1 MMFPWVPRGPW
12 IDGGVVEDAPEAL
25 PVESPSSGRVFATV
39 GAADAALVDRAVRA
53 AQAALAEERLLRIP
67 PLARQRLLMDVAQAI
82 RRHEAELAR
91 LIAEEMGMPETTAR
105 YIEVPYAAAV
115 FEYYAGLVTAP
126 SGETLPVDVPGAP
139 PAYFAYTV
147 RQPVGVAGL
156 ITPWNFPLLL
166 PAWKI
171 APALA
176 AGATV
181 VLKPAPEAP
190 LTALALA
197 RILDEAGI
205 PPGAVNVVPGSDAA
219 GEALVRHPGVHK
231 ISFTGETATGRAV
244 LKAAADDIKRVHVEL
259 GGKSPAVVFG
269 DADLDLAVAQCLFG
283 VYFNSGQVCQAA
295 SRILVQRSIYEP
307 FLERFVAR
315 SRALRVGPATDP
327 AVDLGPLVRAD
338 RLVQVDRM
346 VRAAVDD
353 GARLLTG
360 GVRLD
365 GPGYFYAPTVLA
377 DVDPDSALAR
387 QEIFGPVAA
396 VLPFDDADDAL
407 ELAHRTI
414 YGLAAA
420 VFTRDVR
427 RALRFAR
434 DLRAGTVWINTSQ
447 VLTPTAPFGGF
458 GQSGFGRELGRAGL
472 DAYLE
477 TKTVLVDLNED
488 PLTYF

>member
-1 MMFPWVPRGPW
+1 MTFSWVPRGPW
-12 IDGGVVEDAPEAL
+12 IDGEVVEAGPETL
-25 PVESPSSGRVFATV
+25 VVVSPSSGQAWATV
-39 GAADAALVDRAVRA
+39 QAGDAAVVDRAV
-53 AQAALAEERLLRIP
+53 QAAHRAFVEGRLRRIP
-67 PLARQRLLMDVAQAI
+67 PLARQRLLMDVAEAI

-91 LIAEEMGMPETTAR
+91 LIAEEMGMPATTAR

-115 FEYYAGLVTAP
+115 FEYYAGLATAP
-126 SGETLPVDVPGAP
+126 TGETLPVDVPGAP
-139 PAYFAYTV
+139 PAYFAYTLA
-147 RQPVGVAGL
+147 QPVGVAGL

-181 VLKPAPEAP
+181 VLKPAPESP

-197 RILDEAGI
+197 RILDEAGV
-205 PPGAVNVVPGSDAA
+205 PPGVVNVVPGPDTT
-219 GEALVRHPGVHK
+219 GEALVRHPGVRQ

-244 LKAAADDIKRVHVEL
+244 LRAAADDVKRVHVEL
-259 GGKSPAVVFG
+259 GGKSPAVVFA

-283 VYFNSGQVCQAA
+283 IYFNSGQVCQAG
-295 SRILVQRSIYEP
+295 SRILVQRNVYEP
-307 FLERFVAR
+307 FLERFTAR

-338 RLVQVDRM
+338 RLERVDRI
-346 VRAAVDD
+346 VRDTVAG

-360 GVRLD
+360 GTRIS

-377 DVDPDSALAR
+377 DVDPEAPAAR

-396 VLPFDDADDAL
+396 VLPFEDDAAAL
-407 ELAHRTI
+407 ELAHRTV

-427 RALRFAR
+427 RALGFAR
-434 DLRAGTVWINTSQ
+434 DLCAGTVWINTSQ
-447 VLTPTAPFGGF
+447 VLTPTAPFGGLRR
-458 GQSGFGRELGRAGL
+458 SGFGRELGRAGFE
-472 DAYLE
+472 AYRE
-477 TKTVLVDLNED
+477 TKTVLVDLNDE

>member
-1 MMFPWVPRGPW
+1 MTPPWVPPGPW
-12 IDGGVVEDAPEAL
+12 IDGTVVDDAPETLA
-25 PVESPSSGRVFATV
+25 VESPSTGQVFATV
-39 GAADAALVDRAVRA
+39 GAADAALVDRAV
-53 AQAALAEERLLRIP
+53 QAARTAWADGRLRRIP
-67 PLARQRLLMDVAQAI
+67 PLARQRLLMDVARAI
-82 RRHEAELAR
+82 RQHEAELAR
-91 LIAEEMGMPETTAR
+91 LIAEEMGMPEATAR

-115 FEYYAGLVTAP
+115 FEYYAGLLTAP
-126 SGETLPVDVPGAP
+126 IGETLPVDVPGAP
-139 PAYFAYTV
+139 PTYFAYTW
-147 RQPVGVAGL
+147 REPVGVAGL

-190 LTALALA
+190 LTALALG
-197 RILDEAGI
+197 RLLEEAGV
-205 PPGAVNVVPGSDAA
+205 PAGVVNVVPGSDSA
-219 GEALVRHPGVHK
+219 GAALVRHPGVNL

-259 GGKSPAVVFG
+259 GGKSPGVVFA
-269 DADLDLAVAQCLFG
+269 DADLDLAVSQCLFG
-283 VYFNSGQVCQAA
+283 IYFNSGQVCQAA
-295 SRILVQRSIYEP
+295 SRILVQRSVYDA

-327 AVDLGPLVRAD
+327 TVDLGPLVRED
-338 RLVQVDRM
+338 RLLFVDGM
-346 VRAAVDD
+346 VRAAVAE

-377 DVDPDSALAR
+377 DVDPDSALAQ
-387 QEIFGPVAA
+387 QELFGPVAA

-407 ELAHRTI
+407 TLAHRTI

-420 VFTRDVR
+420 VFTRDIR
-427 RALRFAR
+427 QALRFAR

-472 DAYLE
+472 EAFLE
-477 TKTVLVDLNED
+477 TKTVLVDISDD
-488 PLTYF
+488 PVTYF